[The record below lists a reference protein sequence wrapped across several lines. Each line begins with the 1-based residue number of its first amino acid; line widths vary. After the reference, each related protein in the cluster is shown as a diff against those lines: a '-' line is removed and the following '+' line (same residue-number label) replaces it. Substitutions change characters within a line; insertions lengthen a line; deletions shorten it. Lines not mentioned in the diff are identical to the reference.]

1 MMQNEKMRDF
11 VKSLE
16 NDQLSKDQEA
26 MLLVGKA
33 DDLQAGNNGPVK
45 TGHLRAI

>member
-33 DDLQAGNNGPVK
+33 CRRGTTGPVK